1 MKVLKVISAIRKIL
15 IRSKCTSDNYQLKIT
30 KYIQSAM
37 KTFVHA
43 VANLFFFF
51 FLNTKLCLRSAVSC
65 IEKMTIQRQNK
76 TKETVLS

>member
-1 MKVLKVISAIRKIL
+1 MKVLKVISAIRKIF

-37 KTFVHA
+37 KTFVHD

-51 FLNTKLCLRSAVSC
+51 FFLTPNC
-65 IEKMTIQRQNK
+65 
-76 TKETVLS
+76 VLDLPYLA